1 MAIADLPEPS
11 VVTDTVGIVTT
22 GSGHLDEQVDERA
35 ADEVVVRRRLS
46 PSRTSDFLTCPLLF
60 RYRTIDRLPEPPSPV
75 AARGTL
81 VHAVLEDLFDLP
93 AAARTPDGAA
103 ALLAA
108 AWERVSAEDP
118 RLLGLFD
125 GEQPLVPDR
134 ASWFASAE
142 ALLETYFRLEN
153 PQTLE
158 PAEREV
164 RVEGTVG
171 PGADGEGGALTLAGI
186 VDRIDVAPDGR
197 IRIVDYKSGRAPGER
212 FEESALFQM
221 KFYALVVWRTRQVV
235 PSLLQLL
242 YLGDGQV
249 LRYVPTEADL
259 LATERKL
266 LAVWRAISAAL
277 EAGDFRPRASG
288 LCRFCSHRS
297 ACPEGGGQILPMPA
311 FRVE

>member
-1 MAIADLPEPS
+1 MTAG
-11 VVTDTVGIVTT
+11 TDEI
-22 GSGHLDEQVDERA
+22 
-35 ADEVVVRRRLS
+35 VVRRRLS
-46 PSRTSDFLTCPLLF
+46 PSRASDFLTCPLLF

-93 AAARTPDGAA
+93 ATGRTPEAA
-103 ALLAA
+103 KALVDA
-108 AWERVSAEDP
+108 AWERVLLDDA
-118 RLLGLFD
+118 RLVTLF
-125 GEQPLVPDR
+125 PDR
-134 ASWFASAE
+134 TPDRDAWFASVE
-142 ALLETYFRLEN
+142 ALLDAYFQLEN

-164 RVEGTVG
+164 RVEGHL
-171 PGADGEGGALTLAGI
+171 GAEGEEPLVLAGI

-197 IRIVDYKSGRAPGER
+197 IRIVDYKSGRSPGER
-212 FEESALFQM
+212 FEDKALFQM
-221 KFYALVVWRTRQVV
+221 KFYALVVWRTRGVV
-235 PSLLQLL
+235 PALLQLM

-266 LAVWRAISAAL
+266 RAIWGAVSAAL
-277 EAGDFRPRASG
+277 EARDFRPRPSG
-288 LCRFCSHRS
+288 LCRFCAHRDV
-297 ACPEGGGQILPMPA
+297 CPEGGGTILPLPA